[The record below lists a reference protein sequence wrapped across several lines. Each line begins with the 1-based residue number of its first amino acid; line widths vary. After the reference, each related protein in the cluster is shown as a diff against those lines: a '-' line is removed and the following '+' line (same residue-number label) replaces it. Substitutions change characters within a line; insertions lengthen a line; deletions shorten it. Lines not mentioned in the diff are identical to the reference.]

1 MTDRRMRIR
10 STGRWIRGILF
21 PAAVHLV
28 ELLGLRAIRLQV
40 LVRDRPRGR
49 EAAPMLHLPKVL
61 PAEAEPRP
69 AIQLGVAAT
78 PAVRGRVAPPPLP
91 VRPYLLAGAFR

>member
-28 ELLGLRAIRLQV
+28 ELLGLRVIRLQV

-49 EAAPMLHLPKVL
+49 EAAPMLDLPKAL
-61 PAEAEPRP
+61 PAEAEHRG
-69 AIQLGVAAT
+69 AIELGVASN
-78 PAVRGRVAPPPLP
+78 PLFVFRVELSALRFPPSFLG
-91 VRPYLLAGAFR
+91 LLF